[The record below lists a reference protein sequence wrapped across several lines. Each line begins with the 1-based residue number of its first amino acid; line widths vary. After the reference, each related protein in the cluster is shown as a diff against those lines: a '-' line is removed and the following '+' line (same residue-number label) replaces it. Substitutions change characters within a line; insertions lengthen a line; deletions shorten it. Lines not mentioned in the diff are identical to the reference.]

1 MESTQETETVTDG
14 SFIWRLL
21 RQSPEICFGP
31 ANCYSI
37 IHFPRREL
45 HHEQST
51 QAAQSDQV
59 WGVQQGLNTEQ
70 NHECT
75 VHITHSPGWPLK
87 PHQADSSVRCK
98 DVQRHLLKSQCRLI
112 TSA

>member
-1 MESTQETETVTDG
+1 MFWSCQ
-14 SFIWRLL
+14 LL
-21 RQSPEICFGP
+21 QF
-31 ANCYSI
+31 

-98 DVQRHLLKSQCRLI
+98 DVQTLAEVPVQTDYISLAPW
-112 TSA
+112 SA